1 MRCRPGGPS
10 CSTKAVA
17 VPSSARAYVSSVS
30 CDGFGCPTVLGCR
43 RPRVVVCKAPERL
56 KVSWVEDMLPRPFQ
70 VCPKVYGR
78 PPDWLA
84 RRPGSLLAD
93 LEIVEDALQPRD
105 VVCVA
110 LTGGSGTGG
119 AAFRTA
125 CQPANCETSTRSHST
140 LQVRRTLPR
149 ESLHKSTKSRRRIR
163 AQNHSAPSPVV
174 AVVTHLPEHASIG
187 VLKVPLRQDVSGA
200 SLLHLGDKARYPH
213 YFGDGLDRQTAA
225 EPLAPC

>member
-78 PPDWLA
+78 LPDWLA

-110 LTGGSGTGG
+110 LTGRSGTGG
-119 AAFRTA
+119 AAVQDGLPAGELRDEHPLPQHPAGEKNTPARVLAQVDQVAAEDPGPEPQRTVARSGSRDASAGA
-125 CQPANCETSTRSHST
+125 CI
-140 LQVRRTLPR
+140 
-149 ESLHKSTKSRRRIR
+149 RRRP
-163 AQNHSAPSPVV
+163 QSASPPRCVW
-174 AVVTHLPEHASIG
+174 
-187 VLKVPLRQDVSGA
+187 R
-200 SLLHLGDKARYPH
+200 
-213 YFGDGLDRQTAA
+213 
-225 EPLAPC
+225 EPPAFR